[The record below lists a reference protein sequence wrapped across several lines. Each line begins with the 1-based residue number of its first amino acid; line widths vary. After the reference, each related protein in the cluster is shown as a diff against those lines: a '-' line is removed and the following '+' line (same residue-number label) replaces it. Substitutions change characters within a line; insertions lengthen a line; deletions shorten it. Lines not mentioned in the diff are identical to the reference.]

1 MLAKISIRFWVVIGI
16 IMMSLCIT
24 PNSNGTFAAVKYA
37 DECMGVENPQSCQDE
52 NTTDDET
59 DTTESSSVRMGIWEY
74 IKILIALVFVIGL
87 LLFVLKFLNKRNLSY
102 QQNAVIRNIGGM
114 SVGPQ
119 KSVQIVLIN
128 NQVYVLGIG
137 ENVQLL
143 KEISAPEEVEQLLAQ
158 FGDHQL
164 NGATTPYIAELVKK
178 FSKKNQPTN
187 VTESPKFNEMFNK
200 RIGEIKQERSKG
212 LERWKEQENDKQ

>member
-37 DECMGVENPQSCQDE
+37 DDCVEKPQSCQDE

-59 DTTESSSVRMGIWEY
+59 ATAESSSVSMGIWEY

-119 KSVQIVLIN
+119 KSVQIVLISN
-128 NQVYVLGIG
+128 RVYVLGIG
-137 ENVQLL
+137 ENIQLL
-143 KEISAPEEVEQLLAQ
+143 KEISTPEEVEQLLAQ
-158 FGDHQL
+158 FGDNQL
-164 NGATTPYIAELVKK
+164 NGSTMPYIAELFKK

-187 VTESPKFNEMFNK
+187 VTESPKFNEMFNE
-200 RIGEIKQERSKG
+200 RIEEIKQERSKG